1 MFRRFPGH
9 PAFRASTANSASSN
23 AACSSCSSKELLH
36 DKPIAAT
43 RENSTMR
50 RKMMGKI
57 HKNHGN
63 NMTRV
68 KIDAKTINDFDAGN
82 IDFRRKIGDAIRDE

>member
-1 MFRRFPGH
+1 
-9 PAFRASTANSASSN
+9 
-23 AACSSCSSKELLH
+23 
-36 DKPIAAT
+36 
-43 RENSTMR
+43 
-50 RKMMGKI
+50 MGKI

-82 IDFRRKIGDAIRDE
+82 IDFRRKIRDAIRDAIRDEQSKWRSMEKTVLAVLRQETATVPQEKLAVYSTNRRDVS